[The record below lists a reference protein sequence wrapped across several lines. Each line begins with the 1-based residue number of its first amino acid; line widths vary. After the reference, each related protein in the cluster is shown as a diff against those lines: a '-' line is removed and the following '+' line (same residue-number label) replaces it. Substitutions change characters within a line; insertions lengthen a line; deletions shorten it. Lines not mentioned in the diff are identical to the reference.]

1 MDNAYRFV
9 CSVYLFT
16 LQTIIKTYRQME
28 KMIEFLTSW
37 LKSAPKWVKVVVP
50 LALAGLT
57 AIYLLSS
64 CSAIRQMEVE
74 RRQTREIKDTTTV
87 RLVTSVYKRSVVSR
101 VARVRSFPCSAKPT
115 TADRP
120 LNVQEAA
127 APAAAGTQAATA
139 RRCIQSS
146 TFSTGVDVTTFLPP
160 PPLP

>member
-1 MDNAYRFV
+1 
-9 CSVYLFT
+9 
-16 LQTIIKTYRQME
+16 ME
-28 KMIEFLTSW
+28 KMIEFLSTW
-37 LKSAPKWVKVVVP
+37 LKSAPKWVKVVAP
-50 LALAGLT
+50 LVIAGLI

-87 RLVTSVYKRSVVSR
+87 RLVTSIYKRSVVSR
-101 VARVRSFPCSAKPT
+101 SARVRSLPYSAKPT

-139 RRCIQSS
+139 RRCIQTASGR
-146 TFSTGVDVTTFLPP
+146 TGSVVTTFLMPSP
-160 PPLP
+160 

>member
-1 MDNAYRFV
+1 
-9 CSVYLFT
+9 
-16 LQTIIKTYRQME
+16 ME
-28 KMIEFLTSW
+28 KMIEFISSW

-74 RRQTREIKDTTTV
+74 RRQTREVKDTTTV
-87 RLVTSVYKRSVVSR
+87 RLVTSIYKRSVVSR
-101 VARVRSFPCSAKPT
+101 SARVRSLPYSAKPT

-127 APAAAGTQAATA
+127 APAAAETQAATA
-139 RRCIQSS
+139 RRCIQRE
-146 TFSTGVDVTTFLPP
+146 TDCTGAVVTTFLMPS
-160 PPLP
+160 L

>member
-1 MDNAYRFV
+1 
-9 CSVYLFT
+9 
-16 LQTIIKTYRQME
+16 
-28 KMIEFLTSW
+28 MIEYLSSW

-50 LALAGLT
+50 LALAGLI

-74 RRQTREIKDTTTV
+74 RRQTREIKDTTSV
-87 RLVTSVYKRSVVSR
+87 RLVTSVYKRTTITR
-101 VARVRSFPCSAKPT
+101 AARVRSLPYSATST

-120 LNVQEAA
+120 LDVQEAA

-146 TFSTGVDVTTFLPP
+146 TDCTGALVTTFLMPSP
-160 PPLP
+160 